1 MKDLENVEV
10 SYANGDHHSN
20 KIQLTEDIGMMMK
33 YPNFEIM
40 NQMGQSESF
49 EDIVGVVSSC
59 IEIIYQGDEVFNTSD
74 HPISEVMD
82 FVESLTQDQ
91 FEKINTNGSIINLI
105 HSNKEIIDKLPSKE
119 RTNKRK
125 ELYKINARRKKEN
138 CRRFFRS
145 VNE

>member
-91 FEKINTNGSIINLI
+91 FEKINKMMVLMTV
-105 HSNKEIIDKLPSKE
+105 P
-119 RTNKRK
+119 
-125 ELYKINARRKKEN
+125 KIEKIKVVEKNFARSSSS
-138 CRRFFRS
+138 FLLT
-145 VNE
+145 